1 MEESIRDLLGTDVDF
16 PALSREVVPEN
27 VQALR
32 RITAGQRGLC
42 LLYSDLELST
52 GGEARFAV
60 RLLKRD
66 CDSRLLEVVTAGVRL
81 LGALGVTEKELE
93 VLPSPPQISAIAGR
107 CQNASPAGIVGL
119 LSAFAARALI
129 SGSLVPWVSDTQE
142 VFEHFKTSLEAEDQ
156 HLAVVELVGRLIA

>member
-1 MEESIRDLLGTDVDF
+1 MEDTIQDLLGTDVDF
-16 PALSREVVPEN
+16 PALEQGVVPEN

-42 LLYSDLELST
+42 RLYSDLELAT

-66 CDSRLLEVVTAGVRL
+66 CDSRLLDVLAAGGRL
-81 LGALGVTEKELE
+81 LGALGLTEKEPE
-93 VLPSPPQISAIAGR
+93 VLPSPPRISAIAGR
-107 CQNASPAGIVGL
+107 CQNASPASIVAL
-119 LSAFAARALI
+119 VSAFAARALI
-129 SGSLVPWVSDTQE
+129 CGSLVPWVSDTQE

-156 HLAVVELVGRLIA
+156 HLAVVELLSRLIA